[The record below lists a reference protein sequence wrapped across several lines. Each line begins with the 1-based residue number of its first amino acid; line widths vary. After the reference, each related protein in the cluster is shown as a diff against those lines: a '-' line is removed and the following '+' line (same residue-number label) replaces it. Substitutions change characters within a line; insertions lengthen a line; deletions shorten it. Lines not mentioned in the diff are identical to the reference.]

1 MPTLHESQR
10 PCLVGELSGKYL
22 AGLDVDADAVEERPG
37 GSATPDGAHLTHA
50 ARHQLQ
56 RAPRPMQHTCNTCGF
71 LGTRKRANRSE
82 KFFLFYFFILI

>member
-1 MPTLHESQR
+1 MWAAA
-10 PCLVGELSGKYL
+10 CLVGELSGKYL
-22 AGLDVDADAVEERPG
+22 AGLDVDADAVEEGPG
-37 GSATPDGAHLTHA
+37 GPAAPYGAHLTHA

-82 KFFLFYFFILI
+82 KLFLFYFFILI